1 MEEADDA
8 EDMRAALIEAIVVHA
23 AKTVVTATLPAAAK
37 EVATSTEGASGA
49 AQSHADSVAVVP
61 TDSLL
66 QSPPRAAST
75 ERGTP
80 FLDFVDADAVGP
92 VEQLGDTFGGVDAE
106 QEEKQQV
113 ATQDE
118 IQASIPLAKEP
129 AARPVADSS
138 REEGIS
144 EVFTGKL
151 RTSLK
156 VETACNRGEEQ

>member
-1 MEEADDA
+1 M
-8 EDMRAALIEAIVVHA
+8 
-23 AKTVVTATLPAAAK
+23 
-37 EVATSTEGASGA
+37 
-49 AQSHADSVAVVP
+49 
-61 TDSLL
+61 
-66 QSPPRAAST
+66 
-75 ERGTP
+75 
-80 FLDFVDADAVGP
+80 
-92 VEQLGDTFGGVDAE
+92 EQLGDMFGGVDAE